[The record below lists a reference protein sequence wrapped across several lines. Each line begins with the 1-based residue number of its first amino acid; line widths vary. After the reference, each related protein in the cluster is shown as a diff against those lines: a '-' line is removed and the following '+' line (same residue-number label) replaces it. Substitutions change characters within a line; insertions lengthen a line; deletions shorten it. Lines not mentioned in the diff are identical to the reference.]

1 MGRSGPAQTPSPSW
15 TRPFPP
21 PTEEAVSVILAREIM
36 NGLNT
41 MKGADKEGVD
51 GIYRIQ
57 EGDILT

>member
-1 MGRSGPAQTPSPSW
+1 L

-21 PTEEAVSVILAREIM
+21 PTEEAVSAILAREIM

-51 GIYRIQ
+51 GIYTIQ